1 MVIGFPE
8 VSIASGFKVPPVA
21 KIYIARVLCRWN
33 RNRGARGRLSAELTG
48 QQVIILREGTSR
60 SRGRDAQKANIVA
73 AKIIAE
79 SIKSSLGPKGMDKML
94 VDGFGDV
101 TITND
106 GATILDE
113 MEVQHP
119 AAKML
124 VEVAKTQ
131 DDEVGDGTTTVVVVA
146 GELLKKAEELVDQN
160 IHPTVIVDGYRIAS
174 ARALE
179 ILDEIAI
186 KVDSNDKA
194 TLRRIAEVSLASKI
208 LADQK
213 ETMSELAVN
222 AILQV
227 AEKTPQG
234 WKVDIDDVKVEK
246 KPGEALADTSLIK
259 GIVLDKEVVHPGMP
273 KRVENAKIALVD
285 APLEVEKTEFEA
297 KINIENPDQMKA
309 FLDEEESM
317 LKGMVEK
324 VSSSGAN
331 VLLCE
336 KGIDDVAQHYLA
348 KKGILAVRRVK
359 QSDIE
364 KLVKATGAKVVSSI
378 DELKASDL
386 GEAGLVEERKV
397 ADDKMVFVEGC
408 KNPKAVT
415 ILVRGGSE
423 RLVDEAERSIHDAL
437 CVVRD
442 VVRDPR
448 IVGGGGAPEA
458 ELAMRLQD
466 YSQKLSG
473 KEQLAVIAFADA
485 LETVPMALAENA
497 GLDPIDIMVQLRSAH
512 EKGQLW
518 AGVDVDEGK
527 VADMKEKGI
536 IEPHGVKVQVIKSAA
551 EAAGM
556 ILKIDDVIAAAKSK
570 DMAGG
575 KGPGKS
581 PEEGGEE
588 GSSEF

>member
-1 MVIGFPE
+1 MLIVKG
-8 VSIASGFKVPPVA
+8 
-21 KIYIARVLCRWN
+21 W
-33 RNRGARGRLSAELTG
+33 LSLSFELNG
-48 QQVIILREGTSR
+48 QQVIILKEGTSR
-60 SRGRDAQKANIVA
+60 NKGRDAFKANVMA
-73 AKIIAE
+73 AKIISE
-79 SIKSSLGPKGMDKML
+79 SVRSSIGPKGMDKML